1 MNNRKYNSTNP
12 NQGSAKKVLCVCSA
26 GLLRSP
32 TLAYVLGTKGLNTRA
47 AGSTATFALIIADDV
62 LIHWA
67 DEIVFV
73 NKENYNELKQTQHD
87 ALLGKSIKILDIP
100 DEYPYRDPRL
110 ETICDDQY
118 WSTHP
123 FIYSEDETANP

>member
-73 NKENYNELKQTQHD
+73 NKENYEELSRTHHED
-87 ALLGKSIKILDIP
+87 LIGKSIKILQIP
-100 DEYPYRDPRL
+100 DMYEYRHPQL
-110 ETICDDQY
+110 ELICDDQY
-118 WSTHP
+118 WNTHP
-123 FIYSEDETANP
+123 FIYSQDETANP